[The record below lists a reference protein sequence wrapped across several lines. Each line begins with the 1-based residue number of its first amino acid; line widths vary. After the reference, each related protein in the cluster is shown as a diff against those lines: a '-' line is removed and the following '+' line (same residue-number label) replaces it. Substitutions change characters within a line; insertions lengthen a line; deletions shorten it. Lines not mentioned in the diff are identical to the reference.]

1 MNKLVRRK
9 RSVKRTA
16 HNRESNVAVA
26 AIEQPPQ
33 PLSTGIEPPSPQ
45 RNDAQALYERRVA
58 LLEDSARGAFALA
71 AEWARRRTKA
81 REKEGA
87 LSIEAEAFYQ
97 AQISH
102 YRSIAEGYRARLEA
116 LVAPSFV
123 QGGAQ

>member
-45 RNDAQALYERRVA
+45 GNDAQALYERRIA

-71 AEWARRRTKA
+71 AEWARRRERA
-81 REKEGA
+81 RDRAGE
-87 LSIEAEAFYQ
+87 LSIDAEAFYQ
-97 AQISH
+97 SQISH
-102 YRSIAEGYRARLEA
+102 YRSIAEGYRARLVA